1 MKGRIT
7 IHHATVS
14 PGPVFGEIARL
25 LGTNNVA
32 MTVTKDTV
40 VPIQVENGAV
50 HHQNFAVQIGGSTV
64 ITSGSVGFDGQ
75 LNLIADVAIPAGL
88 LKSSPLAAKA
98 LSGKRVKVPI
108 TGTLSKPM
116 IDPRLLQAAIGK
128 LAQDAGK
135 DIGRE
140 LLNKELQ
147 KLFPAMPGP
156 KK

>member
-1 MKGRIT
+1 M
-7 IHHATVS
+7 
-14 PGPVFGEIARL
+14 
-25 LGTNNVA
+25 
-32 MTVTKDTV
+32 
-40 VPIQVENGAV
+40 
-50 HHQNFAVQIGGSTV
+50 
-64 ITSGSVGFDGQ
+64 
-75 LNLIADVAIPAGL
+75 
-88 LKSSPLAAKA
+88 
-98 LSGKRVKVPI
+98 KVPI